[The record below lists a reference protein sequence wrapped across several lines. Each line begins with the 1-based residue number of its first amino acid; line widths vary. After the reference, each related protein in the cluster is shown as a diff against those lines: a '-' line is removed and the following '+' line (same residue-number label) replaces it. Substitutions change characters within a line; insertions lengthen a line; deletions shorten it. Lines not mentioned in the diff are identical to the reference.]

1 MIEYLVLFGAAA
13 ILLWLFNSQED
24 KAKEQREKDQKF
36 YQGLK
41 RDQEIHDTIVR
52 SQVNEAN

>member
-1 MIEYLVLFGAAA
+1 MIEYLVLFGSAGL
-13 ILLWLFNSQED
+13 LLWLFNKQED
-24 KAKEQREKDQKF
+24 KAKEQREKDQEF
-36 YQGLK
+36 YQDLK

>member
-1 MIEYLVLFGAAA
+1 MIEYLVLFGSAGL
-13 ILLWLFNSQED
+13 LLWLFNRQED
-24 KAKEQREKDQKF
+24 KAKAQREKDQKF
-36 YQGLK
+36 YQDLK

>member
-36 YQGLK
+36 YQDLK